1 MEVGFNVDWAAS
13 MPAIRVPTLV
23 LHRAGDIAVA
33 AAQGRE
39 VAESIAGASYVELP
53 GIDHLPWVGDQ
64 DAIVREVRAF
74 VEGLAPTPSR
84 DRILTTILVTDIVGS
99 TETAVRL
106 GDRAWRGLLGDH
118 RRQVRHELDAV
129 GGREIDT
136 AGDGFLAT
144 FEVPANGIRC
154 ARSIV
159 DGTSALG
166 IDVRAGLHTGECE
179 STDDGIQGV
188 AVHVAARVAA
198 LAEPKQVLV
207 SNTVREVASGAGIA
221 FSERGTHELRGVPGR
236 WPLYEPSLDAR

>member
-136 AGDGFLAT
+136 AAT
-144 FEVPANGIRC
+144 GSSR
-154 ARSIV
+154 RSRYPR
-159 DGTSALG
+159 T
-166 IDVRAGLHTGECE
+166 
-179 STDDGIQGV
+179 
-188 AVHVAARVAA
+188 
-198 LAEPKQVLV
+198 
-207 SNTVREVASGAGIA
+207 ASGAPARSSTGRRRSGSTSA
-221 FSERGTHELRGVPGR
+221 PGCT
-236 WPLYEPSLDAR
+236 PASAS